1 MAHAIEPNHIYT
13 LQPGTLLTIAN
24 GRLQVRPVNA
34 AHRERNPIDIFLASL
49 ADDRGDGAVGII
61 LSGSGSDGTLGV
73 KAIKEHGG
81 FTIAQGPDGIQRHP
95 GMPDSAIA
103 TGFVDLVLPVE
114 KMAAALVDYVQTAAP
129 LGDLTDDREMREN
142 ARVEEARRAITTIL
156 RNQIGHDFRGYKHNT
171 FLRRVQRRMQALRL
185 TDIED
190 YVQHLRQDRVE
201 AALLFRDLLIGVTNF
216 FRDADAFQVLEK
228 EVIPQLFEGRG
239 AGDAV
244 RVWVPGCATGEEV
257 YSIAMLLAR
266 ACANPPCPAEDPG
279 VRHRHRRTRPG
290 RGAHRPI
297 SRQPSRAMSRPTGS
311 GVTSSRT
318 APAASCARRSGI
330 CASSRRTA

>member
-1 MAHAIEPNHIYT
+1 MEHDHPFPIVGIGASAGGVEALEGLFRAMPTDSGMAFIVVTHLAPERESLIAEIIGRCTKTPASEVRDGAAIEPNHIYT

-24 GRLQVRPVNA
+24 SRLQVRPVNA

-49 ADDRGDGAVGII
+49 ADDRGAGAVGII

-73 KAIKEHGG
+73 KAIKAHGG

-129 LGDLTDDREMREN
+129 LGDLTDDREMRED
-142 ARVEEARRAITTIL
+142 ARLEEARRAITTIL

-185 TDIED
+185 ADIKD
-190 YVQHLRQDRVE
+190 YVQHLHQDRVE
-201 AALLFRDLLIGVTNF
+201 ATLLFRDLLTT
-216 FRDADAFQVLEK
+216 
-228 EVIPQLFEGRG
+228 
-239 AGDAV
+239 
-244 RVWVPGCATGEEV
+244 C
-257 YSIAMLLAR
+257 
-266 ACANPPCPAEDPG
+266 
-279 VRHRHRRTRPG
+279 
-290 RGAHRPI
+290 
-297 SRQPSRAMSRPTGS
+297 
-311 GVTSSRT
+311 
-318 APAASCARRSGI
+318 
-330 CASSRRTA
+330 